1 MRTHI
6 AATALLI
13 AVTGLT
19 LSGCGSSADTTAT
32 APETAASSQSPVA
45 KTDQTDEDHTLTDQ
59 GDALTAS
66 GIPSAPTGAERTA
79 LIAALQAIN
88 PDFAKDPDKAVE
100 AARQQ
105 CAAINSNDP
114 QADAEASRRFT
125 YHGNELTEAQGKA
138 INDALKSLK
147 FCGA

>member
-6 AATALLI
+6 AATALLL
-13 AVTGLT
+13 AVTGLA
-19 LSGCGSSADTTAT
+19 LGGCGSSSDTTAT
-32 APETAASSQSPVA
+32 APESAVSSQSPVA
-45 KTDQTDEDHTLTDQ
+45 RTDQDKTLPDAGMPSALTD
-59 GDALTAS
+59 
-66 GIPSAPTGAERTA
+66 AERVT

-88 PDFAKDPDKAVE
+88 PDFAKDPDKAID

-105 CAAINSNDP
+105 CSAINSNSA
-114 QADAEASRRFT
+114 QADAEAAKRFT

-138 INDALKSLK
+138 INDALKRLK